1 MKEFKSLKDTVETC
15 NKLSQQY
22 DDIETLIE
30 MGYEEEDP
38 DMISEVR
45 NELDAFISILE
56 DVMNQT
62 VQAQL
67 DFLDSDEYIINTITK
82 IVKNDSKQRYSVKK
96 MTDDTILVYDMVL

>member
-56 DVMNQT
+56 EIRIGTLHNPSRLEFQYRHTAV
-62 VQAQL
+62 
-67 DFLDSDEYIINTITK
+67 ITYCMFPQYPL
-82 IVKNDSKQRYSVKK
+82 NF
-96 MTDDTILVYDMVL
+96 